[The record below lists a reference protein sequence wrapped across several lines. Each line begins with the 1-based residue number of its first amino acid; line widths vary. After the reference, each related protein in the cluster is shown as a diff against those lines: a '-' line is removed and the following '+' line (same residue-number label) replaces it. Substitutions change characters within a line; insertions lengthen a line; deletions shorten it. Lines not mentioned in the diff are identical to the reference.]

1 MSANSL
7 LPPPEHV
14 LSTLEQDGSRRW
26 LEPRLSKGR
35 MLTARRAVAYVL
47 IALYTL
53 IPFVEV
59 GGQPLM
65 LFDIPARHFIIFG
78 YTFLPTDTLLLAL
91 FAVAA
96 LLGVFFLTALFGR
109 AWCGWACPQTV
120 YLEFVFRPIERLFA
134 GTAGRGGH
142 PRQPTSAP
150 MLALRFAVWA
160 AVAFVLAN
168 TFLAYF
174 IGVDTLG
181 EWMMRSPIQHPVPF
195 LIMAGLTVAM
205 LVNFT
210 WFREQM
216 CTLACPYGRLQ
227 SVLLDR
233 DSVIVSYDKLRG
245 DPRGK
250 PHKGQ
255 TGQGATG
262 KGEITG
268 DCIDCGLC
276 VKTCP
281 TGIDIRDGL
290 QMECIGCAQ
299 CIDAC
304 APVMTK
310 LGRPPNLIRFSS
322 QRADAGERRRVLRP
336 RVVIYPLIISVL
348 VALFVVTLAGKQ
360 SFDAVILRNPGQPF
374 TLTDDG
380 DVRNVLRLK
389 ATSRTDADLELR
401 VVVREPTGVEL
412 VGEPTFS
419 LPTGDVETFPLTVVA
434 DPALFVTG
442 EVPLRFT
449 VQGDDG
455 STRELAFTLLGPT
468 ARRSEGQ

>member
-1 MSANSL
+1 MSTSPL

-14 LSTLEQDGSRRW
+14 LSTLEADGSRKW
-26 LEPRLSKGR
+26 LEPKLSKGR
-35 MLTARRAVAYVL
+35 MLTARRVVAYLL

-59 GGQPLM
+59 GGKPLV
-65 LFDIPARHFIIFG
+65 LLDIPARRFIVFG

-91 FAVAA
+91 LGVAV
-96 LLGVFFLTALFGR
+96 LLGVFFVTALFGR
-109 AWCGWACPQTV
+109 VWCGWACPQTV
-120 YLEFVFRPIERLFA
+120 YLEFVFRPLERLFA
-134 GTAGRGGH
+134 GTAGRGGP
-142 PRQPTSAP
+142 PRRPTSEI
-150 MLALRFAVWA
+150 MLALRFMSFAV
-160 AVAFVLAN
+160 VAFILAN

-174 IGVDTLG
+174 IGVETLG
-181 EWMMRSPIQHPVPF
+181 EWMTRSPFEHPVSF
-195 LIMAGLTVAM
+195 LVMAGLTVAM
-205 LVNFT
+205 LVNFA
-210 WFREQM
+210 WFREQL

-233 DSVIVSYDKLRG
+233 DSMIVSYDKLRG

-250 PHKGQ
+250 
-255 TGQGATG
+255 AR
-262 KGEITG
+262 KGETRG

-304 APVMTK
+304 APVMAK
-310 LGRPPNLIRFSS
+310 LGRRPNLIRYSS
-322 QRADAGERRRVLRP
+322 QRADVGEKRRVLRA
-336 RVVIYPLIISVL
+336 RIVIYPLVIAVL
-348 VALFVVTLAGKQ
+348 VGLFVVTLAGKQ

-380 DVRNVLRLK
+380 DVRNVLRVK
-389 ATSRTDADLELR
+389 ATNRTEEDLELR
-401 VVVREPTGVEL
+401 VIVNEPSGAAL
-412 VGEPTFS
+412 VGAPTLS
-419 LPTGDVETFPLTVVA
+419 LAAGEVETFPLTVVA
-434 DPALFVTG
+434 DPQLFVTG
-442 EVPLRFT
+442 EVPLRLA

-455 STRELAFTLLGPT
+455 SARELAFTLLGPI
-468 ARRSEGQ
+468 ASGSAGR